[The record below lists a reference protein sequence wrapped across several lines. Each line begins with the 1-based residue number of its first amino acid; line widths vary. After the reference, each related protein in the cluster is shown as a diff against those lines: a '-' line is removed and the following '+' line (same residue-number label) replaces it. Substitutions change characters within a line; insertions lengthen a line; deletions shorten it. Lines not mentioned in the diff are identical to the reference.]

1 MHDDVE
7 QLLASAGLSEVQETW
22 SLGNDNPALDNVQ
35 IRPVLADL
43 DGMAADIDDVL
54 MELRHDWRMELNVD
68 PDTNVDEGGRR
79 LGLTLWHAVLGV
91 HHVDDTEQVRE
102 MLIWA
107 TAGSLTQL
115 ETLIEAVLQQSEE
128 WVLDE
133 VFATDRIAYD
143 ERPDEL
149 ADLAPRYSEAE
160 IHLVSIEGP
169 ADHPPEAS
177 N

>member
-1 MHDDVE
+1 
-7 QLLASAGLSEVQETW
+7 
-22 SLGNDNPALDNVQ
+22 
-35 IRPVLADL
+35 
-43 DGMAADIDDVL
+43 
-54 MELRHDWRMELNVD
+54 MELRHDWRMELNID

-91 HHVDDTEQVRE
+91 HHVGDTEQIRE

-128 WVLDE
+128 WVLVE
-133 VFATDRIAYD
+133 VFSTDRIAFD